1 MSQCQY
7 VYRSGQLHPSIRIG
21 GASLGQC
28 QNKVCDEALLFC
40 HEHINKDALLLL
52 ISMMRK
58 EGSKAGLVQKAEV

>member
-7 VYRSGQLHPSIRIG
+7 THRSGQLHSSIKIG

-28 QNKVCDEALLFC
+28 KNEVCDEAFIFC
-40 HEHINKDALLLL
+40 HEHINKDALLIL

-58 EGSKAGLVQKAEV
+58 EGSKAGFVK